1 MKKFLIAFLM
11 MAVVLVGVFADPTV
25 AGSQASNGTATLQIT
40 TKVRE
45 DFPTFALKTTAGA
58 GAASQVVPEALPNE
72 HPVQAATDDNALIGT
87 GSHTVSFAVYQ
98 TNKSKTSALYQFTA
112 EATDLVLIKKAD
124 GTAVHAVGDTVSE
137 ATEKFVC
144 TTTAPSVAVGTTA
157 GKFAPGTS
165 ANIIHYHGSSV
176 DANTVLA
183 TFDVL
188 WTKGEEQLAGDY
200 AANVTLTV
208 AAV

>member
-1 MKKFLIAFLM
+1 MKKFLIALLM
-11 MAVVLVGVFADPTV
+11 MAVILVGVFADPTV
-25 AGSQASNGTATLQIT
+25 AGSEAKNGTATLQIT
-40 TKVRE
+40 TKVTE
-45 DFPTFALKTTAGA
+45 IFPTFALKTTAGA
-58 GAASQVVPEALPNE
+58 DAASQVVPDALPLN
-72 HPVQAATDDNALIGT
+72 PVQAATDDNALIGDT

-112 EATDLVLIKKAD
+112 AATDLVLITKAD
-124 GTAVHAVGDTVSE
+124 GTHVHDVGDTVSE

-144 TTTAPSVAVGTTA
+144 TTTTPSVAVGTET

-176 DANTVLA
+176 NANTTVA

>member
-1 MKKFLIAFLM
+1 MKKFLIALLM

-40 TKVRE
+40 TKVTE
-45 DFPTFALKTTAGA
+45 ILPTFALKTTAGA
-58 GAASQVVPEALPNE
+58 DAASQAVPDTLLPN
-72 HPVQAATDDNALIGT
+72 PVQAATVDNALIGT

-112 EATDLVLIKKAD
+112 EATDLVLIAKAD
-124 GTAVHAVGDTVSE
+124 GTAVHAVTDDVSE
-137 ATEKFVC
+137 ATEKFAC
-144 TTTAPSVAVGTTA
+144 TTKTPAVTVGTTA

-165 ANIIHYHGSSV
+165 TNIIHYHGSSV
-176 DANTVLA
+176 DANTTVA

-188 WTKGEEQLAGDY
+188 WTKGQEQLAGDY

-208 AAV
+208 TAV

>member
-1 MKKFLIAFLM
+1 MKKFLIALLM

-25 AGSQASNGTATLQIT
+25 TGSDASDGSATIKIT
-40 TKVRE
+40 TKVTE
-45 DFPTFALKTTAGA
+45 IFPTFALKTTAGA
-58 GAASQVVPEALPNE
+58 DVQSVVVGDATQE
-72 HPVQAATDDNALIGT
+72 AATVNNALIGAS

-112 EATDLVLIKKAD
+112 AATDLVLTDKAD
-124 GTAVHAVGDTVSE
+124 GTHVRNVGT
-137 ATEKFVC
+137 ATDVANEKFVC
-144 TTTAPSVAVGTTA
+144 TTTTPAVVVGTTD
-157 GKFAPGTS
+157 GKFAPGES

-176 DANTVLA
+176 AADTTVA

-188 WTKGEEQLAGDY
+188 WTKGEDQLAGDY

-208 AAV
+208 TAV

>member
-11 MAVVLVGVFADPTV
+11 MAVVLVGVFATETV
-25 AGSQASNGTATLQIT
+25 TGSGKSNGTATLQIT
-40 TKVRE
+40 TKVAE
-45 DFPTFALKTTAGA
+45 ILPTFALKTTAGA
-58 GAASQVVPEALPNE
+58 DAASQAVPDTLLPN
-72 HPVQAATDDNALIGT
+72 PVQAATVDNALIGT

-112 EATDLVLIKKAD
+112 AATDLVLVRKAD
-124 GTAVHAVGDTVSE
+124 GTAVHKVGDTVSE

-144 TTTAPSVAVGTTA
+144 TTLAPSVAVGTTA
-157 GKFAPGTS
+157 DKFAPGES

-176 DANTVLA
+176 DANTTVA

-188 WTKGEEQLAGDY
+188 WTKGQEQLAGDY

-208 AAV
+208 TAV

>member
-1 MKKFLIAFLM
+1 MKKFLIALLM

-40 TKVRE
+40 TKVTE
-45 DFPTFALKTTAGA
+45 IFPTFALKITAGA
-58 GAASQVVPEALPNE
+58 ATESQVVPDALPLD
-72 HPVQAATDDNALIGT
+72 PTQAATDDNALIGST

-98 TNKSKTSALYQFTA
+98 TNKSKTSALYQFPA
-112 EATDLVLIKKAD
+112 EATDLVLITKAD
-124 GTAVHAVGDTVSE
+124 GTPVHAVGDTVSE

-144 TTTAPSVAVGTTA
+144 TTTAPAVAVGTTA

-176 DANTVLA
+176 DADTTVA

-188 WTKGEEQLAGDY
+188 WTKGQEQLAGDY

>member
-1 MKKFLIAFLM
+1 MKKILIALLM
-11 MAVVLVGVFADPTV
+11 MAVVLVGVFANPTV
-25 AGSQASNGTATLQIT
+25 DGSEASNGSATHNIN
-40 TKVRE
+40 TKVTE
-45 DFPTFALKTTAGA
+45 IFPTFALKTTD
-58 GAASQVVPEALPNE
+58 GAAAKSVV
-72 HPVQAATDDNALIGT
+72 VGAATQEAATTDNALIGAT

-112 EATDLVLIKKAD
+112 AATDLVLITKAD
-124 GTAVHAVGDTVSE
+124 GTAVHNVGDTVAE

-144 TTTAPSVAVGTTA
+144 TTTAPAVTVGTET

-176 DANTVLA
+176 NADTTVA

-188 WTKGEEQLAGDY
+188 WTKGQEQLAGDY

>member
-1 MKKFLIAFLM
+1 MKKFLIAILM
-11 MAVVLVGVFADPTV
+11 MAVILAGVFADPTV

-40 TKVRE
+40 TKVTE
-45 DFPTFALKTTAGA
+45 IFPTFALKTTAGA
-58 GAASQVVPEALPNE
+58 DPASQVVPEAIPNE

-98 TNKSKTSALYQFTA
+98 TNKSKTSAMYQFTA
-112 EATDLVLIKKAD
+112 EATDLVLITKAD
-124 GTAVHAVGDTVSE
+124 GTVVHAVGDTVSE

-200 AANVTLTV
+200 AANVILTV

>member
-1 MKKFLIAFLM
+1 MKKFLIAMLM
-11 MAVVLVGVFADPTV
+11 MAVILVGVFATETV
-25 AGSQASNGTATLQIT
+25 TGSSASDGTATLQIT
-40 TKVRE
+40 TKVKE
-45 DFPTFALKTTAGA
+45 IFPEFALKITAGA
-58 GAASQVVPEALPNE
+58 ATESQEVPDALPLD
-72 HPVQAATDDNALIGT
+72 PVQAATADNALIGST

-112 EATDLVLIKKAD
+112 AATDLVLITKAD
-124 GTAVHAVGDTVSE
+124 GTAVHSVGDTVSE

-144 TTTAPSVAVGTTA
+144 TTYAPAVTVGTTA
-157 GKFAPGTS
+157 GKFGQGTA

-176 DANTVLA
+176 NADTTVA

-208 AAV
+208 EAV

>member
-1 MKKFLIAFLM
+1 MKKFFIALLM

-25 AGSQASNGTATLQIT
+25 PGSGASNGSATLKIT
-40 TKVRE
+40 TKVTE
-45 DFPTFALKTTAGA
+45 TFPTFALKTTNGA
-58 GAASQVVPEALPNE
+58 GAQNVAIGAVTTPEA
-72 HPVQAATDDNALIGT
+72 ATVANALIGT

-112 EATDLVLIKKAD
+112 AATDLVLIKKAD
-124 GTAVHAVGDTVSE
+124 GTVVHAVGDDVSE

-144 TTTAPSVAVGTTA
+144 TTYTPAVAVGTTA
-157 GKFAPGTS
+157 GKFAPGES

-176 DANTVLA
+176 DADTTVA

-188 WTKGEEQLAGDY
+188 WTKGEDQLAGDY

-208 AAV
+208 TAV